1 MQKFGYII
9 FSDRKCD
16 FFQGIIFFL
25 SARHNAHLVEMT
37 DKRNTYKKAAQPVK
51 KPIRITF
58 RVTEEEQTLILKR
71 TREAG
76 FETESEY
83 LRYRCC
89 FTDSPGI
96 SNEELLELK
105 NDVTYCKKW
114 IEEHREVLDNVISAP
129 HLILKLLS

>member
-1 MQKFGYII
+1 M
-9 FSDRKCD
+9 
-16 FFQGIIFFL
+16 
-25 SARHNAHLVEMT
+25 VEMT
-37 DKRNTYKKAAQPVK
+37 DKRKTYKKAVQPVK

-89 FTDSPGI
+89 FPETTRI
-96 SNEELLELK
+96 SDEELQELK
-105 NDVTYCKKW
+105 NDATYCKKW
-114 IEEHREVLDNVISAP
+114 IEEHREVLDNVISAI

>member
-1 MQKFGYII
+1 MPFFTGYH
-9 FSDRKCD
+9 
-16 FFQGIIFFL
+16 FFL

-37 DKRNTYKKAAQPVK
+37 DKRKTYNKAVQPGK

-58 RVTEEEQTLILKR
+58 RVTEEEQNLILKR

-89 FTDSPGI
+89 FSDSTKI
-96 SNEELLELK
+96 SDAELLELK
-105 NDVTYCKKW
+105 NDVAYCKKW
-114 IEEHREVLDNVISAP
+114 IEEHREVLDNVISAL

>member
-1 MQKFGYII
+1 MRFFPGYH
-9 FSDRKCD
+9 
-16 FFQGIIFFL
+16 FFL

-58 RVTEEEQTLILKR
+58 RVTEEEQTLILKC

-114 IEEHREVLDNVISAP
+114 IEEHREVLDNVISAL

>member
-1 MQKFGYII
+1 MI
-9 FSDRKCD
+9 
-16 FFQGIIFFL
+16 
-25 SARHNAHLVEMT
+25 EMT
-37 DKRNTYKKAAQPVK
+37 DKRKTYKKAVQPVK

-83 LRYRCC
+83 LRDRCC
-89 FTDSPGI
+89 FPETTRI
-96 SNEELLELK
+96 SDEELQELK
-105 NDVTYCKKW
+105 NDATYCKKW
-114 IEEHREVLDNVISAP
+114 IEEHREVLDNVISAI